1 MVRIREWLVGVVA
14 IVLMSIPSEGYGF
27 WVWTPKTG
35 RFENAKDIG
44 KDTPSAQAKFA
55 KEQQDQ
61 EQALQQWRSLLKR
74 FPDSPQ
80 AAEALYNIGRIYEEM
95 HKYYL
100 AHKAYKELLT
110 KYPFSAYFVKAL
122 EREYNLG
129 LKFLQG
135 YRRKFWDITKP
146 IENPAPE
153 IFDLIVSVSP
163 NGKYAPGALYYKGL
177 YFKKKRQFAEAKS
190 AFEKLLRSY
199 PDSEF
204 ADKAEYQLAMCYYEM
219 SLDPQY
225 DQEYTAKAIEALR
238 RFVKKYPDS
247 TFRSRAEE
255 LIAELEEKKARHLLE
270 VARFYLKQGNE
281 RSAKIYLQDLIE
293 HYSGT
298 KTAREAEELLK
309 HMSKPGER

>member
-1 MVRIREWLVGVVA
+1 MVKTRSWLTAILVV
-14 IVLMSIPSEGYGF
+14 VLLFAGGDGFGF

-35 RFENAKDIG
+35 RFENAKDVG

-55 KEQQDQ
+55 KEQKDA

-80 AAEALYNIGRIYEEM
+80 AAEALYNIGRIYEDL
-95 HKYYL
+95 HRYYA

-110 KYPFSAYFVKAL
+110 KYPFSPYFVKAL

-153 IFDLIVSVSP
+153 IFDLIISVSP
-163 NGKYAPGALYYKGL
+163 NGKYAPPALYYKGL
-177 YFKKKRQFAEAKS
+177 YLKKKKRFAEAKS

-199 PDSEF
+199 PDSDF

-225 DQEYTAKAIEALR
+225 DQEYTTKAIEALR
-238 RFVKKYPDS
+238 RFIKKYPDS
-247 TFRSRAEE
+247 TFRPRAEE
-255 LIAELEEKKARHLLE
+255 LIAGLEEKKAQHLLE
-270 VARFYLKQGNE
+270 VARFYLKQGNS
-281 RSAKIYLQDLIE
+281 RSAKIYLEDVLD
-293 HYSGT
+293 HYPGT
-298 KTAREAEELLK
+298 KSAREAKEILRRID
-309 HMSKPGER
+309 KPGER